1 MSFLN
6 AHHFASWET
15 ISNILAGK
23 PFQIGQI
30 GVMFLFIYLFIYLNV
45 NRQMSP
51 GTEISF
57 SKFLLRQGNSEAV
70 NSIVSSI
77 LSKLIILGE
86 FIVACY
92 RAGVAF
98 HHLFIFAITGTVEI
112 WDLT

>member
-1 MSFLN
+1 
-6 AHHFASWET
+6 
-15 ISNILAGK
+15 
-23 PFQIGQI
+23 
-30 GVMFLFIYLFIYLNV
+30 
-45 NRQMSP
+45 MSP
-51 GTEISF
+51 GTELSF

-98 HHLFIFAITGTVEI
+98 HHLFVFAITGTVEI